1 MHARIK
7 LPCGQLIQTISSNIS
22 VTLERQQP
30 GLEQLLYDKFFNKKK
45 MKQFNFYYRI
55 NKSACTLI
63 NASKAK
69 AQKYTEH
76 QKSDNQ
82 LSKS

>member
-1 MHARIK
+1 MRAGDKQHTLAYMNIWMHARIK

-45 MKQFNFYYRI
+45 NETVQFLLPYKQKCMYI
-55 NKSACTLI
+55 N
-63 NASKAK
+63 
-69 AQKYTEH
+69 
-76 QKSDNQ
+76 
-82 LSKS
+82 